1 MEKYLGNLFRGTEQ
15 QPIIGFISIG
25 NTDLEYT
32 APKKLGEHYLR
43 SIQNNKNADR
53 NMFDHTDLLT

>member
-1 MEKYLGNLFRGTEQ
+1 MEKYLGNLFRGTDH
-15 QPIIGFISIG
+15 QPIIGVISIG
-25 NTDLEYT
+25 NTEHQYT